1 MASPYQYELR
11 ERVISAVESGMAV
24 VKVKEIFKV
33 SRATIYRWK
42 KIKQDTG
49 DIKVRSGYQKGH
61 SHIIKDQERFRGFLN
76 KNHDKTLQELSEI
89 CPEKLST
96 TTIHRAIKRLGYS
109 YKKNFL
115 SYEKGYWSKR
125 KVSRNNCNNT
135 KKQTCV
141 YR

>member
-33 SRATIYRWK
+33 GRATIYRWK

-49 DIKVRSGYQKGH
+49 DIKSRTCYQKGH
-61 SHIIKDQERFRGFLN
+61 SHIIKDQEEFREFLD
-76 KNHDKTLQELSEI
+76 KNNDKTLQELSKI
-89 CPEKLST
+89 WREKVSP
-96 TTIHRAIKRLGYS
+96 TTIHRAIKTLGYS

-115 SYEKGYWSKR
+115 SSEKGYWSKK
-125 KVSRNNCNNT
+125 KVSRNNCRNS
-135 KKQTCV
+135 K
-141 YR
+141 R